1 MTGNALPHP
10 IRRIVL
16 IHGASHGAWCWERVT
31 PLLEALGYQVQAPD
45 LPGLGDDPLPPAKV
59 TFQNYV
65 DRVAEVLL
73 GSPAPALLVG
83 HSLGGTS
90 ISQAAERVPEQVA
103 KLVYLAAFL
112 PRDGESADRTGF
124 GEMPESAGRAV
135 RASPVDGAHEFDPA
149 LAAEVFYHQCDPD
162 VAQWAVQHLRP
173 QANAPVGATL
183 RLSTERWGAIPKVYI
198 RCAQDRALPPAFQ
211 QWLCDRMPEVRQRVM
226 DSDHS
231 PFLSDPAGLAALLD
245 EEAQLPMVSGP
256 GTGGE
261 SRR

>member
-1 MTGNALPHP
+1 MISNALPDP

-16 IHGASHGAWCWERVT
+16 IHGASHGAWCWERLT
-31 PLLEALGYQVQAPD
+31 PLLEAQGYQVQAPD
-45 LPGLGDDPLPPAKV
+45 LPGLGDDPMPPAKV
-59 TFQNYV
+59 TFENYV

-90 ISQAAERVPEQVA
+90 VSQAAERVPEQVA

-112 PRDGESADRTGF
+112 PKDGESAHGTGF
-124 GEMPESAGRAV
+124 GEMPESAARAM

-149 LAAEVFYHQCDPD
+149 LAAEVFYHQCDPA
-162 VAQWAVQHLRP
+162 VAQWAVRRLRP
-173 QANAPVGATL
+173 QADAPAGATL
-183 RLSTERWGAIPKVYI
+183 CLSTERWGAIPKVYV

-245 EEAQLPMVSGP
+245 EEAQLPAVSGP
-256 GTGGE
+256 GSGGE